1 MRHALLL
8 TLLVPGVLVA
18 QPSRTALTSGTWAIT
33 DVTVIPMTRDTAL
46 PHHTVLVRD
55 GRIVPMGPAAR
66 VTVPRGARRID
77 GRGKWLMPGLS
88 DMHVHL
94 HADAADVPDSIA
106 PRELGVMLANGVT
119 TARLMIGTPQHLVLK
134 RELLAGRLAGPQLWV
149 ASPQFTGRPEENA
162 RVVATPDAARA
173 AVREVSDAGYDF
185 IKLTTFISRPVF
197 DAIVDEAAR
206 RRIRVVGHV
215 DQQVGLERALEARE
229 QVEHLDGYFE
239 AVIAD
244 SVRERGPLSNY
255 GVFRL
260 ASWPLLD
267 EMDDAKIALIAGA
280 TARAGVWSGPTLT
293 VFNTAFAIGQTEA
306 EARARPDWALS
317 PPAWRALYLRA
328 NARYW
333 TDSARTVRTEARRRR
348 FVDVRNRLVKAIADS
363 GGRILA
369 SSDTP
374 EWFMTYG
381 FTLHRELAALVDA
394 GLTPYQALLAA
405 TRHPAEFLGAEREW
419 GTIAPGR
426 RADLVLL
433 AGDPRADIHNTS
445 RIAGVSIGG
454 RWLDDAERARLLD
467 DAARV
472 LSGGGDGGSGA
483 DRP

>member
-1 MRHALLL
+1 VRHA
-8 TLLVPGVLVA
+8 TLLALLAPLALPA
-18 QPSRTALTSGTWAIT
+18 QASRTALTPGTLAIV

-46 PHHTVLVRD
+46 AHHTVVVRD
-55 GRIVPMGPAAR
+55 GRIVTVGPVAR
-66 VTVPRGARRID
+66 VAVPRGARRID
-77 GRGKWLMPGLS
+77 GRGRWLIPGLA

-94 HADAADVPDSIA
+94 HADDAIPDSVA

-119 TARLMIGTPQHLVLK
+119 TARLMIGTPEHLVL
-134 RELLAGRLAGPQLWV
+134 RRDLLAGRVMGPQLWV
-149 ASPQFTGRPEENA
+149 ASPQLTGRPAENA
-162 RVVATPDAARA
+162 RVVTTADEARA
-173 AVREVSDAGYDF
+173 AVREVSEAGYDF
-185 IKLTTFISRPVF
+185 VKLTTFISRPVY
-197 DAIVDEAAR
+197 DAVVDEAAR

-215 DQQVGLERALEARE
+215 DAQVGIERALAAGQ
-229 QVEHLDGYFE
+229 QVEHLDDYFE
-239 AVIAD
+239 AVLAD
-244 SVRERGPLSNY
+244 SVKERGPLSNY

-267 EMDDAKIALIAGA
+267 HMDDAKIARIAGA
-280 TARAGVWSGPTLT
+280 TARAGVWSGPTLV

-333 TDSARTVRTEARRRR
+333 SDSARLVRTEARRHR
-348 FVDVRNRLVKAIADS
+348 FVEVRNRLVKAIVDS
-363 GGRILA
+363 GGKVLA
-369 SSDTP
+369 GSDSP

-394 GLTPYQALLAA
+394 GLTPWQALLAA
-405 TRHPAEFLGAEREW
+405 TRHPAEFLGAESEW

-454 RWLDDAERARLLD
+454 RWLDDVERARLVRE
-467 DAARV
+467 AARL
-472 LSGGGDGGSGA
+472 LSGEDGGVGQ
-483 DRP
+483 P